1 MSSPESLFPTLKE
14 RTQGFPDYHVPP
26 PPESTPLAPDFTLPR
41 PQLPDNSAAGILQE
55 GLDVLIQRGQEY
67 ERLEGERSMEDVVN
81 AFNVVYKKG
90 LTVTEG
96 WMFMVML
103 KMVRQHQSPG
113 KRDTYVDGANYFALA
128 GEEALNNPNKTIP

>member
-14 RTQGFPDYHVPP
+14 RTQSLPDYGVP
-26 PPESTPLAPDFTLPR
+26 APDFPLPR
-41 PQLPDNSAAGILQE
+41 PHTLDQHSAANILRE

-81 AFNVVYKKG
+81 AFNIVYKKG

-128 GEEALNNPNKTIP
+128 GEEALNNPIKPA

>member
-1 MSSPESLFPTLKE
+1 MSSSEPLFFKASELP
-14 RTQGFPDYHVPP
+14 PDYYVPP
-26 PPESTPLAPDFTLPR
+26 PPESVPLAPDFPLPR

-128 GEEALNNPNKTIP
+128 GEEALNNPAKTTP

>member
-1 MSSPESLFPTLKE
+1 MLLAPQDLSRS
-14 RTQGFPDYHVPP
+14 RTPQPPDYYVPP

-81 AFNVVYKKG
+81 AFNIVYKKG

-96 WMFMVML
+96 WMFMVFL
-103 KMVRQHQSPG
+103 KAVRQHQSPD

-128 GEEALNNPNKTIP
+128 GEEALNNTIKTTT

>member
-1 MSSPESLFPTLKE
+1 MTSSAPLLPTLKE
-14 RTQGFPDYHVPP
+14 RIESQPDYAVNRA
-26 PPESTPLAPDFTLPR
+26 SDFPLPR
-41 PQLPDNSAAGILQE
+41 PQLPDNSAAGILRE

-128 GEEALNNPNKTIP
+128 GEEALSNPTKITP